1 MALTRSQFDAI
12 RNRLGTHTSWAVWAP
27 AGDKP
32 KSNVGDL
39 SIFNDEKK
47 IAEILPKLN
56 PDIVL
61 AGLNGANGDGAID
74 AEVRYFANFHSHWHR
89 ATDYKIRYATAGTV
103 LEGAFMTDVIKHHYE
118 TDSNVVARH
127 LREDP
132 AYEREKVEEFFAEIT
147 SLSESPT
154 IFAFGG
160 MAYGLIQKYN
170 NGRFRAFQL
179 YHYAFT
185 MGKERFREETLKTI
199 RCAGLK

>member
-1 MALTRSQFDAI
+1 M
-12 RNRLGTHTSWAVWAP
+12 WAP

-39 SIFNDEKK
+39 SIFNSEEK
-47 IAEILPKLN
+47 ISAILPKLK

-74 AEVRYFANFHSHWHR
+74 ENVRDFSNFHSHWHR
-89 ATDYKIRYATAGTV
+89 ATDYKVRHALAGTP
-103 LEGAFMTDVIKHHYE
+103 LEGAFMTDVIKNHFE

-132 AYEREKVEEFFAEIT
+132 AYEREKVEEFFSEIT
-147 SLSESPT
+147 SISESPT
-154 IFAFGG
+154 VFAFGG

-170 NGRFRAFQL
+170 NDRFRVFQL

-185 MGKERFREETLKTI
+185 MGKKKFREETLKTI
-199 RCAGLK
+199 RMAGLSD